1 VKIKGELFSTDM
13 VKAFLDNRKSRTNR
27 PIKDGIT
34 VLEKEKMY
42 VRSYAE
48 LVDPKVL
55 NDANGNFFFTQQH
68 PEGGYTFTI
77 ECKPMYQPGDIMY
90 VRETWAKIEDFKNY
104 ADVEIED
111 GLKYLFKCDDDGKEH
126 TFVDA
131 GVQRWHPSI
140 HMPREAARLWFR
152 VSDVKVQNIADM
164 TEQDAEQDGFEP
176 KDFFVAKG
184 KICGTQCTA
193 LESFKQFWAKQYG
206 VDANWMWVYY
216 LEKISRE
223 EALKDES
230 AEN

>member
-77 ECKPMYQPGDIMY
+77 ECKPKYQPGDIMY

-140 HMPREAARLWFR
+140 HMPHEAVRLFFR
-152 VSDVKVQNIADM
+152 VTDVKVQNIADM
-164 TEQDAEQDGFEP
+164 TEQDAVDDGFVSGAVFTF
-176 KDFFVAKG
+176 D
-184 KICGTQCTA
+184 GTDYTGLCA
-193 LESFKQFWAKQYG
+193 RDQFMEYWAKQYG
-206 VDANWMWVYY
+206 AKLTWMWVYY